1 MKMLVISTRL
11 DEIRQ
16 HSIRICKNVLIKGK

>member
-16 HSIRICKNVLIKGK
+16 HSINECKNVLIKEK